1 MNLSSRLRITYLM
14 LADFLIVN
22 AALFLAL
29 GLRFD
34 FQEIPAKYLSSF
46 YYIAPTYAV
55 LTIAALFYF
64 RLYNRV
70 WEYASLKEMI
80 AIAKAT
86 MLSSLIFWI
95 FSKMCPFYGM
105 PRSVVAISWGLIF
118 LGTSSLRLYWR
129 LIRDEFLRGRNNRN
143 QTRRRALIIGAGDAG
158 ALLLKEFKQ
167 NQTLE
172 TEVVGFIDDDP
183 GKKGRLIMEVPILG
197 KRGGIPR
204 LVKEHNI
211 NEIIIAMPSVSGKT
225 IREIVQIARQ
235 TPARMR
241 ILPSIYD
248 TATNPVTSLRDVN
261 MEDLLHR
268 EAVHLHM
275 EKISGYLQGK
285 AVLVTGAG
293 GSIGSE
299 LCRQV
304 LGFAPRCL
312 IMVDNCENNLFD
324 IEQEIGRPDAGEIT
338 IYTIVADVKNS
349 QKMNRIF
356 SRFRPQVVFHA
367 AAYKHVPMMELH
379 PEEALYN
386 NVIGTKITAEMADKY
401 GCETFILISTD
412 KAVNPT
418 SIMGATKRI
427 AELVIKDLNRTSK
440 TALAAVRFGN
450 VLGSRGSVIPT
461 FLKQIEAG
469 GPVTV
474 THPDMVRYFMTI
486 PEAVQLVIQAGA
498 MASGGEVFVLD
509 MGEPVRIADLAR
521 DLIRITGYQ
530 PDKEI
535 KIVYTGV
542 RPGEKLFE
550 ELFTNSEG
558 RLSTQHER
566 IFISTKKLE
575 EKYEGIIDN
584 ITIMTQR
591 QINGRKDVVRL
602 IAALVPEYQR
612 TTQESQTEIA
622 VTGEQEPMDQPQS
635 HK

>member
-1 MNLSSRLRITYLM
+1 MSDLKSKRI
-14 LADFLIVN
+14 IN
-22 AALFLAL
+22 
-29 GLRFD
+29 
-34 FQEIPAKYLSSF
+34 
-46 YYIAPTYAV
+46 
-55 LTIAALFYF
+55 
-64 RLYNRV
+64 
-70 WEYASLKEMI
+70 
-80 AIAKAT
+80 
-86 MLSSLIFWI
+86 
-95 FSKMCPFYGM
+95 FSP
-105 PRSVVAISWGLIF
+105 P
-118 LGTSSLRLYWR
+118 
-129 LIRDEFLRGRNNRN
+129 D
-143 QTRRRALIIGAGDAG
+143 
-158 ALLLKEFKQ
+158 
-167 NQTLE
+167 
-172 TEVVGFIDDDP
+172 
-183 GKKGRLIMEVPILG
+183 
-197 KRGGIPR
+197 
-204 LVKEHNI
+204 I

-235 TPARMR
+235 TPARLR

-248 TATNPVTSLRDVN
+248 TAMNPVTSLRDVN

-285 AVLVTGAG
+285 SVLVTGAG

-324 IEQEIGRPDAGEIT
+324 IEQEIGRPDAGET
-338 IYTIVADVKNS
+338 LIYTIVADVKNNL
-349 QKMNRIF
+349 KMNRIF
-356 SRFRPQVVFHA
+356 NRFRPQVVFHA

-386 NVIGTKITAEMADKY
+386 NVIGTKTTAEMADKY

-584 ITIMTQR
+584 ISLMTQR
-591 QINGRKDVVRL
+591 QINGRKDVIRL

-612 TTQESQTEIA
+612 TARESQTEIA
-622 VTGEQEPMDQPQS
+622 VTGEQEA
-635 HK
+635 